1 MIKIARLPNPTFAV
15 ADLDTNG
22 ERLSRVPLET
32 WTQSTVRRP

>member
-15 ADLDTNG
+15 ADLDSSD

-32 WTQSTVRRP
+32 PTQAIVRRP